1 MLYLKFI
8 YLIANRKVCGK
19 KCIWYDR
26 SISFLGAFLQKL
38 QRVTISLVMSVR
50 LFVRTKKREIRRI
63 HFR

>member
-19 KCIWYDR
+19 KC
-26 SISFLGAFLQKL
+26 ISFLGAFLQKL